1 MSVGGGNKKV
11 TMGYTKQKE
20 AEEKVF
26 FTTYSNLCLLRTLI
40 YVYYTLLL
48 RI

>member
-1 MSVGGGNKKV
+1 MFYYLKMSVGGGNKKV

-26 FTTYSNLCLLRTLI
+26 FTIYSNLCFT
-40 YVYYTLLL
+40 T
-48 RI
+48 